1 MKNKHIKR
9 TAVPVFFAVDDNY
22 VPYLAVA
29 IRSLYDNA
37 SKSCDY
43 RIHILID
50 TLSDTNKAKL
60 SAMQTENMTIE
71 FVSVANRLDSLGKMV
86 HLRDYY
92 TKATYYRFFIPELF
106 PQYKKGIYLD
116 CDMLILGDISEL
128 YRYDIK
134 RLLVAA
140 AAEEVM
146 ANVPVFGEYAEQ
158 VVGIPCDQYFNA
170 GMLVMNLE
178 EMRKSNI
185 KEEFVTLS
193 KERAFRVTQDQDY
206 LNVICAGRSLIVN
219 QTWNKTAYSEDS
231 WMKPNIAHF
240 KINYKPWRYD
250 GIMCEKEF
258 WHYAEKTA
266 YYEFLKNEKA
276 SYTDAERARDAKM
289 YADLMELAGDEL
301 NSYYNEYRSIPAAE
315 ICGE

>member
-1 MKNKHIKR
+1 MHSKQRKR
-9 TAVPVFFAVDDNY
+9 ITVPVFFAVDDNY

-29 IRSLYDNA
+29 ISSLADNA
-37 SKSCDY
+37 SHSYDY
-43 RIHILID
+43 SIHILID
-50 TLSDTNKAKL
+50 TLSEENKTKL
-60 SAMQTENMTIE
+60 TAMQTDNISIE
-71 FVSVANRLDSLGKMV
+71 FVSVASRLDSLGKMV

-128 YRYDIK
+128 YRYNIN

-140 AAEEVM
+140 AREEVM
-146 ANVPVFGEYAEQ
+146 ANEPVFGEYAEQ
-158 VVGIPCDQYFNA
+158 VVGVPCDQYFNA

-185 KEEFVTLS
+185 KEEFVALS

-206 LNVICAGRSLIVN
+206 LNVICAGRSLLVS
-219 QTWNKTAYSEDS
+219 QSWNKTAYSEDNGL
-231 WMKPNIAHF
+231 KPKIAHF

-250 GIMCEKEF
+250 GIMCENEF
-258 WHYAEKTA
+258 WHYAKKTV
-266 YYEFLKNEKA
+266 YYSFLINAKA
-276 SYTDAERARDAKM
+276 SYTDADRARDSRM
-289 YADLMELAGDEL
+289 YADLMKLAEDEL
-301 NSYYNEYRSIPAAE
+301 NSFYNEYRGNMTAE

>member
-1 MKNKHIKR
+1 MKNKHKKR
-9 TAVPVFFAVDDNY
+9 TIVPVFFAVDDNY
-22 VPYLAVA
+22 APYLAVA
-29 IRSLYDNA
+29 IRSLSDNA
-37 SKSCDY
+37 SRAYDY
-43 RIHILID
+43 NIHILID
-50 TLSDTNKAKL
+50 TLSDTNKSRL
-60 SAMQTENMTIE
+60 TAMQTNNVRID
-71 FVSVANRLDSLGKMV
+71 FVCVADRLDSLEKML
-86 HLRDYY
+86 HLREYY

-178 EMRKSNI
+178 EMRRFNI
-185 KEEFVTLS
+185 KEEFVALC

-219 QTWNKTAYSEDS
+219 QTWNKTAYSEDKGF
-231 WMKPNIAHF
+231 MPEIAHF

-289 YADLMELAGDEL
+289 YADLMVLAGDEL
-301 NSYYNEYRSIPAAE
+301 DSYYNENRSIPAAE

>member
-1 MKNKHIKR
+1 MNAKQKKR
-9 TAVPVFFAVDDNY
+9 TTVPVFFAVDDNY

-29 IRSLYDNA
+29 IRSLSDNA
-37 SKSCDY
+37 SRAYNYS
-43 RIHILID
+43 IHILID
-50 TLSDTNKAKL
+50 TLSDENKAKL
-60 SAMQTENMTIE
+60 LSIQTDDLRIE
-71 FVSVANRLDSLGKMV
+71 FVSVASRLDSLGKML

-116 CDMLILGDISEL
+116 CDILILGDISEL
-128 YRYDIK
+128 YRYDIN

-158 VVGIPCDQYFNA
+158 VVGVPCEQYFNA

-178 EMRKSNI
+178 EMRKCNI
-185 KEEFVTLS
+185 KEEFVALS

-219 QTWNKTAYSEDS
+219 QTWNKTAYCED
-231 WMKPNIAHF
+231 KGFNPKIAHF

-250 GIMCEKEF
+250 GMMCEDDF
-258 WHYAEKTA
+258 WHYARKTE
-266 YYEFLKNEKA
+266 YYDTLKNEKE
-276 SYTDAERARDAKM
+276 SYTDADRARDSKM
-289 YADLMELAGDEL
+289 YEDLMKLAETELDA
-301 NSYYNEYRSIPAAE
+301 YYNEHREEEAAE
-315 ICGE
+315 IYGD